1 MSSFWSWT
9 VSIIVILHMLAYL
22 WLLYATS
29 KKKVEAED
37 DEDNTTGHVWD
48 EDLTEYNNPLPRW
61 WLWLFVITIVF
72 AGAYLYVYP
81 GLGNYQGS
89 LNWSQGG
96 QYQENHDKLIAARN
110 KVYSSFIDK
119 PTDELVKDKAALKIG
134 RKIFAMNCSQCHG
147 SDAEGNIGFPN
158 LADDD
163 WNYGGEF
170 EQIKISIS
178 EGRKGI
184 MPPFASILQEDG
196 VKQVA
201 AYVRSLTENNQRA
214 DLVKAGQE
222 KYKMICSS
230 CHGDDAKGK
239 DVFGAPNLTD
249 NIWLH
254 GSSDIIEKVLI
265 EGLKANM
272 PAHKHLLDVNS
283 IKLVTAYVY
292 SLNR

>member
-1 MSSFWSWT
+1 
-9 VSIIVILHMLAYL
+9 MLAYL

-239 DVFGAPNLTD
+239 DIFGAPNLTD

-254 GSSDIIEKVLI
+254 GSSDIIEKVLT

>member
-1 MSSFWSWT
+1 MSNFWNWT

-29 KKKVEAED
+29 KKKVETKN

-61 WLWLFVITIVF
+61 WLWLFVITIIF
-72 AGAYLYVYP
+72 SGAYLYLYP

-89 LNWSQGG
+89 LDWSQTG
-96 QYQENHDKLIAARN
+96 QYQANQEKLMASRN
-110 KVYSSFIDK
+110 KIYSSFIDK
-119 PTDELVKDKAALKIG
+119 PNDELVKDSAALKVG
-134 RKIFAMNCSQCHG
+134 RKLFAMNCSQCHG
-147 SDAEGNIGFPN
+147 SDAEGAVGFPN
-158 LADDD
+158 LADND

-170 EQIKISIS
+170 EQIKTSIA
-178 EGRKGI
+178 EGRKGV

-201 AYVRSLTENNQRA
+201 AYVRSLSENNQRA
-214 DLVKAGQE
+214 DLVKEGHE

-239 DVFGAPNLTD
+239 DVFGAPNLAD

-254 GSSDIIEKVLI
+254 GSSDIIEMVLT
-265 EGLKANM
+265 EGLNANM
-272 PAHKHLLDVNS
+272 PAHKHLLDDNS

-292 SLNR
+292 SLSQ

>member
-239 DVFGAPNLTD
+239 DIFGAPNLTD
-249 NIWLH
+249 NIWMH
-254 GSSDIIEKVLI
+254 GSSDIIEKVLT